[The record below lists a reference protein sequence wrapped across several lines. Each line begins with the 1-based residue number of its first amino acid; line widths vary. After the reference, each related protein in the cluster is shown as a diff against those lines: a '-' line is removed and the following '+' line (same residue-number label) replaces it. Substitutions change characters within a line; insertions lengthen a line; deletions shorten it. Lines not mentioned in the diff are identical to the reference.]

1 MANAARREPWRVRC
15 GAGTAAAAAATLPAN
30 PALPHR
36 RHRLPRPTWWSGR
49 CGCRPRGVAGGVDE
63 VGGDVA
69 GGGVVGS
76 GVEPSGRR
84 SAHCPS
90 APSSTRLASPTGAGV
105 LPVQSRFSSKELPEI
120 SNPPVLPMA
129 NMPPWMS
136 LFTISSRERLR
147 ASRMSPS
154 MFVPS
159 MVVSSPTSS
168 SSRTLPSIRLR
179 SMAMKSARLV

>member
-1 MANAARREPWRVRC
+1 MSNAAKRESWRVRC

-36 RHRLPRPTWWSGR
+36 RHRLPRPTAGGR
-49 CGCRPRGVAGGVDE
+49 RGVAGGVDE
-63 VGGDVA
+63 VGVDVA

-84 SAHCPS
+84 SAHCPA

-105 LPVQSRFSSKELPEI
+105 LSVQSRFSSKELPEI

-129 NMPPWMS
+129 NIPPWMS

-147 ASRMSPS
+147 ASRMLPS